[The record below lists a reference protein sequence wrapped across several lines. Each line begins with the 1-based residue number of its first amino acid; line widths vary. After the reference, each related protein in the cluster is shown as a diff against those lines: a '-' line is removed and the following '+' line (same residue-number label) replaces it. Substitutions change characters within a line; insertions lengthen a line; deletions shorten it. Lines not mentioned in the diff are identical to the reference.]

1 MAIPKLNHYPL
12 PTAEELP
19 DNRASWELDTS
30 RAVLLIHDMQEHFIG
45 FYGKDSPLIH
55 NLIDNIARLRAW
67 CRERDIPVVYTA
79 QPTDQPAADRA
90 LLNDFWGP
98 GLTAAEPGKEA
109 IVAALAP
116 ADDDTVLTKWRYSA
130 FQRSPLGTLMR
141 DQGRDQLLI
150 TGVYAHIGCLATA
163 LEAFM
168 TDIQAFM
175 VGDAVADFSAEEHR
189 LALRYVASRCGCVTA
204 LADLIGDDTREPG
217 QDWLKTR
224 LATLM
229 DEDLSA
235 VADDDNL
242 LDHGLD
248 SLQVMNLVA
257 DLKTRGVPVSVE
269 ELARDPSL
277 GAWHSLIARK
287 RRTA

>member
-1 MAIPKLNHYPL
+1 MAIPKLHTYSL
-12 PTAEELP
+12 PNADQLP
-19 DNRASWELDTS
+19 DNRASWQLDNS

-45 FYGKDSPLIH
+45 FYGKDSPLIG
-55 NLIDNIARLRAW
+55 NLTDNIARLRAW

-79 QPTDQPAADRA
+79 QPSDQPAADRA

-130 FQRSPLGTLMR
+130 FQRSPLGKLMK
-141 DQGRDQLLI
+141 DWGRDQLLI

-168 TDIQAFM
+168 SDIQVFM

-204 LADLIGDDTREPG
+204 LADLIGDGAAEPG

-224 LATLM
+224 LATLL
-229 DEDLSA
+229 DEDLSTA
-235 VADDDNL
+235 ADDDNL
-242 LDHGLD
+242 LDYGLD

-257 DLKTRGVPVSVE
+257 ELKTRGVPVSVE
-269 ELARDPSL
+269 ELARDPSI
-277 GAWHSLIARK
+277 GAWHALIERK
-287 RRTA
+287 RQTA